1 MSRVS
6 GLALFVSIVLLFI
19 LSVLTLALLHSTAL
33 SNKIALANSAKV
45 FAVHKARAGINE
57 FLYKFKTNLQKS
69 EDKTETLSNLNIKQ
83 RYYPI
88 SQSFISA
95 RYFSKAA
102 CKKSALRSNNTFTCH
117 YLLIKSTQFFG
128 GKLGFES
135 MNRNSGRYEHIKTV
149 MLGISNDE
157 TIIWAG

>member
-33 SNKIALANSAKV
+33 SNKIALANSVKV

-57 FLYKFKTNLQKS
+57 FLYKFKTHLQKS
-69 EDKTETLSNLNIKQ
+69 EDKIEVLSNLNIKQ

-95 RYFSKAA
+95 HYFSKTK
-102 CKKSALRSNNTFTCH
+102 CNKSLLRTNKTFTCH
-117 YLLIKSTQFFG
+117 YLLINSTQYFG
-128 GKLGFES
+128 GKLGLAS
-135 MNRNSGRYEHIKTV
+135 RKRNSGRYEHIKTV
-149 MLGISNDE
+149 MLGVSNDQ